1 MNWFRN
7 KMIGRYGGDE
17 LNFAIIILSLILGLF
32 PYVET
37 KAVSIVVIIL
47 AVLRMFSKNIAARR
61 KENAA
66 FMKFWGPV
74 SGWFKRT
81 FSNNPQQK
89 AAQAKKKAQQ
99 QARKEEAKAFNR
111 FKCPK
116 CKQEVR
122 VPKGKGTI
130 MITCPKCSEKFKKK
144 T

>member
-17 LNFAIIILSLILGLF
+17 LNFAIIILSLVLGFF
-32 PYVET
+32 PYIET
-37 KAVSIVVIIL
+37 KAISIVIIAL
-47 AVLRMFSKNIAARR
+47 AILRMFSKNILARR
-61 KENAA
+61 KENAV
-66 FMKFWGPV
+66 FMKFWGPIAF
-74 SGWFKRT
+74 WFKRT
-81 FSNNPQQK
+81 FSNSPEQK
-89 AAQAKKKAQQ
+89 AAQQKMKAQQ
-99 QARKEEAKAFNR
+99 QAKREEAKNFVR
-111 FKCPK
+111 YKCPK